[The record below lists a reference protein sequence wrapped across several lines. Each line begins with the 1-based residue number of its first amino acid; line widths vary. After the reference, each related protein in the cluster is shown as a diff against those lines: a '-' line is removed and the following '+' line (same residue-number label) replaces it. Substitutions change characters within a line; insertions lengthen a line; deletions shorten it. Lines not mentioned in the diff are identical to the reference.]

1 MIWTLKILVPKLEP
15 PQNLSIIDIIKF
27 IISHLIK
34 IWAINIPTLIFLGV
48 FETSKIGRIKDLFN
62 SLTLTSK
69 YVGSKDD
76 KIINN
81 LKKMHIIVI
90 SLNSFPK
97 CPRVLRMRLIIL

>member
-1 MIWTLKILVPKLEP
+1 
-15 PQNLSIIDIIKF
+15 
-27 IISHLIK
+27 
-34 IWAINIPTLIFLGV
+34 
-48 FETSKIGRIKDLFN
+48 
-62 SLTLTSK
+62 LTLTSK

-97 CPRVLRMRLIIL
+97 CPRILRMRLIIL